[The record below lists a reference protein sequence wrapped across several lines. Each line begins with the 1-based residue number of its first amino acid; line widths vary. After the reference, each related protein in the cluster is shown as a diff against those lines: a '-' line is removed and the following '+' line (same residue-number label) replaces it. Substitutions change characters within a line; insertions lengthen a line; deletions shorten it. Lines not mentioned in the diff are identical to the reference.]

1 MFAQTDG
8 DNWKTDID
16 CYKCGKKGHLAR
28 ECTKKETKVAE
39 QMHATIAEE
48 EGQDLDEGEN
58 MFVQNGTRG
67 RVNRSYVL
75 LNNQSTVNHI
85 ANPNLLANFRINKNP
100 ITSHCNNGLLYT
112 NLEGDVGG
120 MTVYHSPYWIVNIMS
135 LESIKA
141 KHSVT
146 YNSWDHDGVFNEHTK
161 EGIVEFKPSEKG
173 LHYQDTSEDGSNG
186 FCERGQISSGLTKS

>member
-1 MFAQTDG
+1 
-8 DNWKTDID
+8 
-16 CYKCGKKGHLAR
+16 
-28 ECTKKETKVAE
+28 
-39 QMHATIAEE
+39 
-48 EGQDLDEGEN
+48 
-58 MFVQNGTRG
+58 
-67 RVNRSYVL
+67 
-75 LNNQSTVNHI
+75 
-85 ANPNLLANFRINKNP
+85 
-100 ITSHCNNGLLYT
+100 
-112 NLEGDVGG
+112 

-173 LHYQDTSEDGSNG
+173 LHYQDTSEDSSNG